1 MSFPYILAIA
11 LALAMDVLAVS
22 LAIGLSQKHVPA
34 GAMLRLASAF
44 GLFQAG
50 MTLIGS
56 FAGENL
62 IKVIQGI
69 DHWVAFGL
77 LLFVGVRMG
86 YESFRPPHVDKADPS
101 KGLALITLAVATS
114 IDALAVGL
122 SLAALR
128 ASLWYPAAVI
138 GAVSFAVGIVGV
150 RVGPRIGRFLGRWA
164 ELLGGAVLLAIGVRI
179 LVTHLAG

>member
-22 LAIGLSQKHVPA
+22 LAIGLSTTHVSRE
-34 GAMLRLASAF
+34 AMFRLASAF
-44 GLFQAG
+44 GFFQAG

-62 IKVIQGI
+62 IKLVKGF

-77 LLFVGVRMG
+77 LLFVALRMG
-86 YESFRPPHVDKADPS
+86 YESFRPPHVHKADPS
-101 KGLALITLAVATS
+101 RGLALITLAVATS

-122 SLAALR
+122 SLAALST
-128 ASLWYPAAVI
+128 SLWYPAAVI
-138 GAVSFAVGIVGV
+138 GAVSFSVGIVGV

-164 ELLGGAVLLAIGVRI
+164 ELLGAVVLLAIGVRI
-179 LVTHLAG
+179 LFSHLRG

>member
-1 MSFPYILAIA
+1 LSFPYILAIA
-11 LALAMDVLAVS
+11 VALAMDVLAVS
-22 LAIGLSQKHVPA
+22 LAIGLSQKHVPP

-50 MTLIGS
+50 MTLVGS
-56 FAGENL
+56 IAGENL
-62 IKVIQGI
+62 VTPIKGV

-77 LLFVGVRMG
+77 LLFVAVRMG

-101 KGLALITLAVATS
+101 RGLALITLAVATS

-122 SLAALR
+122 SLAALQT
-128 ASLWYPAAVI
+128 ALWYPAAVI
-138 GAVSFAVGIVGV
+138 GAVSFSVAIGGV

-164 ELLGGAVLLAIGVRI
+164 ELLGAAVLLAIGVRI
-179 LVTHLAG
+179 LYSHLRG

>member
-22 LAIGLSQKHVPA
+22 LAIGLSQKHVLA

-62 IKVIQGI
+62 IKVIKGI

-101 KGLALITLAVATS
+101 KGLALITLALATS

-138 GAVSFAVGIVGV
+138 GVVSFAVGIVGV